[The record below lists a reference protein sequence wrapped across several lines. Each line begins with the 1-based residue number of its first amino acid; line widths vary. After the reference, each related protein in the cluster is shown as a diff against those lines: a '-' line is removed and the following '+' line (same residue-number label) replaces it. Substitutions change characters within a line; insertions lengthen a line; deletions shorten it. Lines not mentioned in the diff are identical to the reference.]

1 MCIFQNIV
9 FIMTYRPEPIFI
21 SMVVPGYEEAFY
33 HPNIVA
39 STLGG
44 QDMNAYE
51 TSMMM
56 LLESIMKN
64 TMQIGGGAIAIE
76 REAIETPLEKATK
89 KQGPGLSA

>member
-1 MCIFQNIV
+1 
-9 FIMTYRPEPIFI
+9 MTYRPEPIFI
-21 SMVVPGYEEAFY
+21 SMVAHGYEEAFY
-33 HPNIVA
+33 PGNTAV

-44 QDMNAYE
+44 QDMNVYE
-51 TSMMM
+51 TSMTM

-64 TMQIGGGAIAIE
+64 TMQIGGGALAIE